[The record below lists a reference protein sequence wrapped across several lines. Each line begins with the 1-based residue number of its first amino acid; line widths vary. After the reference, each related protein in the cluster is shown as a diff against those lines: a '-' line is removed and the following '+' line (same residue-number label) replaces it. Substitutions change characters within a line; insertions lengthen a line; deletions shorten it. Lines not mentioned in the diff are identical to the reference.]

1 MHQKNVGRCS
11 VQWIKDSYQH
21 WLGNPNFGEQ
31 VLLLL
36 SLPLSYCDHFQC
48 HMSHHPPLLGS
59 WMFWGGQG
67 LNNPCLQIQ
76 PINMDHLPFNI
87 VKWFMCNLSKQHLF
101 NKLEQFLSIA
111 LWLVQKTFTAISANQ
126 IPNQKQFPAGFLVFS
141 CALNRL
147 LVSTFWILLDDVIF
161 ALIIVAIIL
170 VLYFLYLKLL
180 FMENSAKNKQT
191 YQTRGIIL
199 M

>member
-1 MHQKNVGRCS
+1 MHPKNVGRCS

-67 LNNPCLQIQ
+67 LNNPYLQIQ

-101 NKLEQFLSIA
+101 NKLEQFLIEYCSVIGA
-111 LWLVQKTFTAISANQ
+111 ENFHCHLSQSNTKPKT
-126 IPNQKQFPAGFLVFS
+126 IPSRVSCVFLCFKQVACFNFLNSPWWFYLCSDNSCNYFGFVFS
-141 CALNRL
+141 LSKTAL
-147 LVSTFWILLDDVIF
+147 
-161 ALIIVAIIL
+161 
-170 VLYFLYLKLL
+170 YG
-180 FMENSAKNKQT
+180 KQC
-191 YQTRGIIL
+191 
-199 M
+199 